1 MSEDQKNPLPNNNE
15 TDELLGKMFAEAIEK
30 LIEAEGEVNFPK
42 EVPPEG
48 DEDRIE
54 CPFCG
59 KLQYPGTRTAET
71 TEWSWDNDCVCEHLL
86 FLAIDIS
93 VYSGFQYRSK
103 LFNRHLE
110 VDDCDSGEIEIP
122 FYDNPDEFLSVPQI
136 IEILDFPRLLLRD
149 YDDPEG
155 GTITFGFVPGKANE

>member
-1 MSEDQKNPLPNNNE
+1 MSEDQKKPLPME
-15 TDELLGKMFAEAIEK
+15 KDAIDSLAK
-30 LIEAEGEVNFPK
+30 GLAKIIQMQIEAEGEVNFPK

-59 KLQYPGTRTAET
+59 KLQYPGTHTAET
-71 TEWSWDNDCVCEHLL
+71 TEWIWESDSICEHLL

-110 VDDCDSGEIEIP
+110 VDDCECGEIEIP
-122 FYDNPDEFLSVPQI
+122 FYDDPNEFFSVPQI
-136 IEILDFPRLLLRD
+136 IESLDFPRLLLRS

>member
-1 MSEDQKNPLPNNNE
+1 MDKDAIDSLCKGL
-15 TDELLGKMFAEAIEK
+15 AEIIEK
-30 LIEAEGEVNFPK
+30 QIEEEGEVNFPK

-59 KLQYPGTRTAET
+59 KLQYPGEYTAKT
-71 TEWSWDNDCVCEHLL
+71 TEWSWDNDRICEHLL
-86 FLAIDIS
+86 FLAVDSS

-103 LFNRHLE
+103 LFNLHLE
-110 VDDCDSGEIEIP
+110 VDDCESGEIEIP
-122 FYDNPDEFLSVPQI
+122 FYDDPDEFLSVPQI
-136 IEILDFPRLLLRD
+136 IESLAFPRLLLRY